1 LYSRFSVIAS
11 LCSTATGRE
20 NAGVNSL
27 PSRQID
33 PLEETLEN
41 PELPPIV
48 MGRIDGPLPA
58 STPARRGHRIAF
70 LIGTFAVVMTLLGL
84 HLAR

>member
-1 LYSRFSVIAS
+1 LFSVIAS
-11 LCSTATGRE
+11 LCSTAAGRE
-20 NAGVNSL
+20 NARVNSL

-58 STPARRGHRIAF
+58 PARRGRRIAF
-70 LIGTFAVVMTLLGL
+70 LLGTFAVVMTLLGL